1 MGGGELATIAGME
14 KAEDNSRTSDR
25 IRSARELL
33 DEWRLAERMGNT
45 ARSAAEVAALAV
57 EAADA
62 AKAAAGEAQVSVDTA
77 ADAVNRAKEAS
88 DLAASAA
95 HRAATAADLIYAEA
109 QEDKERTAEL
119 LDGAETAEAEAADAY
134 HEAQRQKFAD
144 NRD

>member
-1 MGGGELATIAGME
+1 VE
-14 KAEDNSRTSDR
+14 KPENHPRNSHRS
-25 IRSARELL
+25 RSARELL

-57 EAADA
+57 DAADA

-95 HRAATAADLIYAEA
+95 RRASTAAELIYAEA
-109 QEDKERTAEL
+109 QDDKERTAEL
-119 LDGAETAEAEAADAY
+119 LDGAEAAEAEAADAY
-134 HEAQRQKFAD
+134 RDAQTQKFAE
-144 NRD
+144 NGA